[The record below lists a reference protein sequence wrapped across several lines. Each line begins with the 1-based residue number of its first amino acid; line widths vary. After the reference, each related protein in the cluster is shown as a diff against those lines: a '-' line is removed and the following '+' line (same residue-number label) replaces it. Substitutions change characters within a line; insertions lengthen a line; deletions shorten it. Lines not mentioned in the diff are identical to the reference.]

1 MPETDNRPHPPDR
14 PAAPTGPVAPSWLGP
29 IDDPEHPASAI
40 LVAAAELFQERSP
53 SSVSLREIARRAGVN
68 YGLIHHYYGTKEAIL
83 AELLRRGSATGAER
97 MRASASIDDA
107 LAALTTPG
115 ERSTHARMLAW
126 ALLDGVDPTS
136 LVAVSPT
143 ITRLTE
149 LITAAES
156 GIDADAAPDP
166 RVVAA
171 ATVSA
176 ILGWNFFRPFVAA
189 IAGMDDTPE
198 LSADVI
204 GLVRRMVTDLLQETH
219 DIPST

>member
-1 MPETDNRPHPPDR
+1 MSEVA
-14 PAAPTGPVAPSWLGP
+14 PAGESPVAPPWLGP
-29 IDDPEHPASAI
+29 IEDPDHPASAI

-53 SSVSLREIARRAGVN
+53 SAVSLREIARHAGVN

-83 AELLRRGSATGAER
+83 AELLRRASVSGAER
-97 MRASASIDDA
+97 VRDSTSIDDA
-107 LAALTTPG
+107 LASLTTPG

-126 ALLDGVDPTS
+126 ALLDGVDPAK

-149 LITAAES
+149 LIAAAE
-156 GIDADAAPDP
+156 ADTTDSTDSTDPMGPDP
-166 RVVAA
+166 RVLAA
-171 ATVSA
+171 TTVSA

-198 LSADVI
+198 LSAEVITLLRTMVIDV
-204 GLVRRMVTDLLQETH
+204 LHESADS
-219 DIPST
+219 PST

>member
-1 MPETDNRPHPPDR
+1 MPDPGNGTQPP
-14 PAAPTGPVAPSWLGP
+14 PIGPVAPSWLGP
-29 IDDPEHPASAI
+29 IDDPGHPASAI

-97 MRASASIDDA
+97 MRDSASIDDA

-149 LITAAES
+149 LIGDAES
-156 GIDADAAPDP
+156 GVEGGVDDTSAPDP

-204 GLVRRMVTDLLQETH
+204 GLVRRMVTDLLQEAP